1 MTSQTMRVQSSL
13 LLLWSG
19 YHRLYRS
26 DGLIYPQG
34 VIPGERFIIIHPPT
48 GSSYTWIADVEEGA
62 QLLFFMIDFEGR
74 MGGASPMFTVAPSTD
89 SSCLAVNSSS
99 SPTVSTPSQMPSQ
112 STLPGSDAST
122 VGIIAGVMIGG
133 VLLLVSLIILGIYH
147 KRRTSRSSDVSSSPK
162 RGDHLTNGTLLGMLT
177 PI

>member
-1 MTSQTMRVQSSL
+1 MRVQSSL
-13 LLLWSG
+13 LLLWSD

-34 VIPGERFIIIHPPT
+34 VIPGERFIIMHPPP
-48 GSSYTWIADVEEGA
+48 GSIYQWIADVEEGA
-62 QLLFFMIDFEGR
+62 QLVFFMIDFEGR
-74 MGGASPMFTVAPSTD
+74 MGGASPMSTVAPSTD

-99 SPTVSTPSQMPSQ
+99 LPTASTPSQMPSQ
-112 STLPGSDAST
+112 STLPGSDTST

-133 VLLLVSLIILGIYH
+133 VLLLVLLIILGIYY
-147 KRRTSRSSDVSSSPK
+147 KRKTSRASDVNSSPK
-162 RGDHLTNGTLLGMLT
+162 RGDHPTNGTLFGMLT